1 MVFLGGFKRRG
12 KFLIWMADRIIGK
25 GVIFLRANNFIIW
38 RHETNDIV
46 THSFVRDEDELIY
59 TPT

>member
-1 MVFLGGFKRRG
+1 M
-12 KFLIWMADRIIGK
+12 WMADRIIGK
-25 GVIFLRANNFIIW
+25 GVIFLKADNFIIW
-38 RHETNDIV
+38 RHETIDIV